1 MRVVIIGPVT
11 PFRSGIA
18 RHTSA
23 LARELSGRPD
33 VEVSVV
39 SYSRQYPRFLYP
51 GESDVDPDAHE
62 PEGLD
67 AHFCLDSVNPL
78 SWRTAVERA
87 LRNQPNLAVMPA
99 WTFFTAPGLGFVA
112 RSLRRIGVPVV
123 VIVHNAEDHEA
134 ARWKMVLSRFQL
146 RQASRFL
153 THNAAIST
161 GLRRLV
167 PDTPVSIRP
176 HPVYDD
182 YPEPRGDLAKRA
194 SLELLFFGLVRPYKG
209 LDVALRAL
217 AAADLKDVRL
227 SVVGEFWQGR
237 AETEAS
243 IQELGLGGTVE
254 LVPRYVSDRE
264 AAEYFARCD
273 AVIAP
278 YRSATGS
285 GVVALAQWYG
295 RPVIASDVSGL
306 SQAVVD
312 SRTGWLF
319 PAGDVTALARL
330 LETQVSRESA
340 EAMRPA
346 LDDARKELS
355 WSRFADAILDP
366 TAE

>member
-1 MRVVIIGPVT
+1 MRVCIVGPIT
-11 PFRSGIA
+11 PMRSGIA
-18 RHTSA
+18 RHTTA
-23 LARELSGRPD
+23 LARELASRSD
-33 VEVSVV
+33 IDLSVI
-39 SYSRQYPRFLYP
+39 SFSRQYPKILYP
-51 GESDVDPDAHE
+51 GESETDSEASP
-62 PEGLD
+62 PEGFHS
-67 AHFCLDSVNPL
+67 AFCLDSLNPL
-78 SWRTAVERA
+78 NWRAVIRRIVGRRPE
-87 LRNQPNLAVMPA
+87 LVIIPA
-99 WTFFTAPGLGFVA
+99 WTFFLAPCLGFIA
-112 RSLRRIGVPVV
+112 RAIRRQGVS
-123 VIVHNAEDHEA
+123 VIMVVHNAEDHEA
-134 ARWKMVLSRFQL
+134 GRWKTLLSQFQL
-146 RQASRFL
+146 RQASGFL
-153 THNAAIST
+153 THNAAIAAD
-161 GLRRLV
+161 LERLV
-167 PDTPVSIRP
+167 PDIPATICP

-182 YPEPRGDLAKRA
+182 YPEPRGDLARRA

-237 AETEAS
+237 AETEALV
-243 IQELGLGGTVE
+243 QELGLGGTVE
-254 LVPRYVSDRE
+254 LVPRYVSDQE

-285 GVVALAQWYG
+285 GVVALAQWYA

-319 PAGDVTALARL
+319 PAGNVAALATL

-340 EAMRPA
+340 EALRPA

-355 WSRFADAILDP
+355 WSRFADAILK
-366 TAE
+366 TS